1 MLDRADD
8 LERARAPVGWAR
20 PTARRSPL
28 GVSWSDAEAQRQR
41 PARRCSATTPSSVHT
56 RERSSPSLRSV
67 PIASPLIPPCPWPL
81 MLVSETR
88 GSRSFHP
95 VCPLP
100 PPLTCL
106 SRPFHPLW
114 RCDGVACTQGRFGL
128 TRRRSADGGRRPDVG
143 DTTRERLASTLVPC
157 AQKKPGSP
165 TILPLGRP
173 PSRFLGGFL
182 SKGF

>member
-1 MLDRADD
+1 M
-8 LERARAPVGWAR
+8 
-20 PTARRSPL
+20 
-28 GVSWSDAEAQRQR
+28 
-41 PARRCSATTPSSVHT
+41 HT

-81 MLVSETR
+81 ILVSETR

-182 SKGF
+182 SKSFIAPCRLAGLTIVHPDPRGNFKTRCKIQIRRTCGAVIEFITGSPAER